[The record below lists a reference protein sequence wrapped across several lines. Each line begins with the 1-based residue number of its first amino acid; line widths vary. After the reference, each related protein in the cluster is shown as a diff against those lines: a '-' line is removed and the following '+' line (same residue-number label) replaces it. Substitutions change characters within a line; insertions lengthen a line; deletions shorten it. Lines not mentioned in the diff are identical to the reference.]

1 MKPSRVSLSSG
12 VAELSR
18 GQTGRS
24 ARRLGA
30 CVPLSGLLAGLTL
43 LLVAVYPGIAAAA
56 DLDIREVAPGTWAL
70 IGHTEDL
77 SPQNAGNI
85 ANAGFIATPEGVVVI
100 DTSASKALGEAWRAA
115 IAARSQAPIVRVFNT
130 HLHPDHM
137 LGNQAF
143 PAEALATL
151 PATRQAMH
159 DVGEA
164 FNDNLY
170 RMVGEAM
177 KGTNVA
183 VPANA
188 AQAGVLELG
197 GHRIRILAL
206 QGHSAAD
213 LVVFDETTGVVFT
226 GDLVFWQRAPT
237 TPHAD
242 LARWRESLDAL
253 ATLPFKRMLPGHG
266 PVLEDRS
273 GIDMTRRWLDW
284 IELTFV
290 QAAEA
295 GLDMNDVL
303 ALPLPAQ
310 WAAMPLAAS
319 EYRRSVAHLYP
330 GIERRVL
337 AGSVSR

>member
-1 MKPSRVSLSSG
+1 MLKI
-12 VAELSR
+12 A
-18 GQTGRS
+18 GRS
-24 ARRLGA
+24 ACQAAVRLLGA
-30 CVPLSGLLAGLTL
+30 CACGVLAG
-43 LLVAVYPGIAAAA
+43 VALSLAATVPATAA
-56 DLDIREVAPGTWAL
+56 ELDIREVAPGTWAL
-70 IGHTEDL
+70 IGQTEDL

-115 IAARSQAPIVRVFNT
+115 IAARSPAPIVHVFNT

-143 PAEALATL
+143 PAEVLATL

-170 RMVGEAM
+170 RMVGAAM
-177 KGTNVA
+177 KGTHVV
-183 VPANA
+183 VPATV

-197 GHRIRILAL
+197 GNRIRVIAL

-213 LVVFDETTGVVFT
+213 LAVFDETTGVLFT

-242 LARWRESLDAL
+242 LVRWRESLAAL
-253 ATLPFKRMLPGHG
+253 AALLFRHMVPGHG
-266 PVLEDRS
+266 PLLEDRR

-284 IELTFV
+284 LEATFV
-290 QAAEA
+290 RAAEA

-303 ALPLPAQ
+303 ALPLPDE
-310 WAAMPLAAS
+310 WAGLPLAVS

-330 GIERRVL
+330 AIERRVL
-337 AGSVSR
+337 GGTP